1 MLQPLSGL
9 AAGHTVAL
17 QRPMT
22 LSPRLARKSTRS
34 WLPSSS
40 TKKNRLVFENATLR
54 LGFSSSVL
62 SGVNILYESYILSI
76 SDSTSSEMYPVAR
89 LAGRV
94 IALGPKV

>member
-1 MLQPLSGL
+1 MLQLLSVL
-9 AAGHTVAL
+9 AAGHTGAL

-62 SGVNILYESYILSI
+62 SGVNILYESYMLSI
-76 SDSTSSEMYPVAR
+76 SDSTSSEIYPVAR

-94 IALGPKV
+94 IALGPKA

>member
-1 MLQPLSGL
+1 MPQPPASP

-62 SGVNILYESYILSI
+62 SGVNILYESYMLST
-76 SDSTSSEMYPVAR
+76 SDSTSSETYPVAR

-94 IALGPKV
+94 ITLGPKA